1 MDGLGYGRLR
11 PAVQARE
18 RCYARAAVKR
28 QPGIAIAMGVRAV
41 FLVGFMGSGKNT
53 VGQELARRL
62 AWDFVDL
69 DASIEAREGQTV
81 PEIFRLQG
89 EPAFRSAETSAL
101 HDLLTNSLHRD
112 SVVALGG
119 GAFAQENNRELLRP
133 WPSVFLDAPPQ
144 ELWQRCLQDEAES
157 GSGTQVERRPL
168 RKDPDQFARLHA
180 ERLPCYRQASLTVE
194 TSGKEPTTICLEIE
208 RALHLTG
215 AHEETS
221 SNRSQNTAGKL
232 SAGDRATPR
241 SSSQES

>member
-144 ELWQRCLQDEAES
+144 ELWQRCLQDEAVAGTES
-157 GSGTQVERRPL
+157 VRPL
-168 RKDPDQFARLHA
+168 RKDPEQFASLHA
-180 ERLPCYRQASLTVE
+180 ERLPCYRQASLVVE
-194 TSGKEPTTICLEIE
+194 TSGKELAAICLEIE
-208 RALHLTG
+208 RALQLSG
-215 AHEETS
+215 APEDAS
-221 SNRSQNTAGKL
+221 SNRSQGSAGKI
-232 SAGDRATPR
+232 STGSRSIPR
-241 SSSQES
+241 SSSHES